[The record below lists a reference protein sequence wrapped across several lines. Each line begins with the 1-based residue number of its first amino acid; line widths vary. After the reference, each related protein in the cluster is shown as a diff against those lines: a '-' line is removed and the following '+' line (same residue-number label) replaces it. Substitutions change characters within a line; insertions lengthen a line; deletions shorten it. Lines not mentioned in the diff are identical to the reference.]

1 MIRTSGR
8 SSGSDYDHN
17 LALDDDLSLIGAQV
31 KTLGNLNRA
40 LALCLAL
47 LAAHAATAQTIE
59 PARDAADRQLLAGA
73 DERITRYRMG
83 ALVVRVV
90 DRRGHPFENA
100 SVTVEQT
107 RHAFLFGSNI
117 FRLDSRGA
125 SPPQLAYQQR
135 FAALFNYATLPFY
148 WGAFER
154 NEGRPDYSRLEAM
167 ARWCAAHGIKTKGH
181 PLVWQEVYPRW
192 ASNDPDTVAPLLHR
206 RVGDLIT
213 RYKGLINIWDVVN
226 EANAAAGFDN
236 GVGRWVQRDG
246 AAMVVRTALSWARA
260 GGAGAGETF
269 IYNDYETGPKS
280 VALLSELRDAN
291 SLPDVIGIQSHMH
304 QGVWPLARVWETCET
319 FARFRLPVHFTE
331 VTVVSAE
338 TRTGINYHGASA
350 TDWPT
355 TPAGE
360 ARQADYVIDFY
371 TLLFSHPSVRAITW
385 WDLSD
390 EGAWLGA
397 PAGLLR
403 RDMTPKPAY
412 ERLLRLVRGKWWTR
426 ASGRTNGAGE
436 YEARVFLGSY
446 KITVAGPASR
456 TRTVSAEVTRNED
469 GRNVV
474 TVRL

>member
-1 MIRTSGR
+1 VRTLK
-8 SSGSDYDHN
+8 N
-17 LALDDDLSLIGAQV
+17 FCLALP
-31 KTLGNLNRA
+31 
-40 LALCLAL
+40 LCLAL
-47 LAAHAATAQTIE
+47 LAAHAATPPAQNTE
-59 PARDAADRQLLAGA
+59 PARDDAGVRLLAGA
-73 DERITRYRMG
+73 DERIARYRMG

-90 DRRGHPFENA
+90 DRRGRAVENA
-100 SVTVEQT
+100 GVRVEQT

-117 FRLDSRGA
+117 FRLDPRDT
-125 SPPQLAYQQR
+125 SPAQLAYQQR

-148 WGAFER
+148 WGQFER
-154 NEGRPDYSRLEAM
+154 AEGRPDYARLEAM
-167 ARWCAAHGIKTKGH
+167 ARWCAAHGITVKGH

-192 ASNDPDTVAPLLHR
+192 ASNDPDVVVPLLHR
-206 RVGDLIT
+206 RVTDLIT

-236 GVGRWVQRDG
+236 GVGRWVRRDG
-246 AAMVVRTALSWARA
+246 AATEVRAALSWARA
-260 GGAGAGETF
+260 AGAGAGETF
-269 IYNDYETGPKS
+269 IYNDYETGPKN

-291 SLPDVIGIQSHMH
+291 SLPDAVGIQSHMH
-304 QGVWPLARVWETCET
+304 QGVWPLSRVWETCET
-319 FARFRLPVHFTE
+319 FARFGRPLHFTE
-331 VTVVSAE
+331 VTVLSAE
-338 TRTGINYHGASA
+338 TRTGINYRGRPA

-360 ARQADYVIDFY
+360 ASQAEYVANFY
-371 TLLFSHPSVRAITW
+371 TLLFSHPAVRAITW

-412 ERLLRLVRGKWWTR
+412 ERLLQLVRGKWWTR

-436 YEARVFLGSY
+436 YETRAFLGSY
-446 KITVAGPASR
+446 KITVAAAGR
-456 TRTVSAEVTRNED
+456 TRTMNAEVTKNED

>member
-1 MIRTSGR
+1 MKTPCNFSR
-8 SSGSDYDHN
+8 S
-17 LALDDDLSLIGAQV
+17 
-31 KTLGNLNRA
+31 

-47 LAAHAATAQTIE
+47 LAAHPATAQTIE
-59 PARDAADRQLLAGA
+59 PSRDAAGGQLLAGA
-73 DERITRYRMG
+73 NDRIARYRMG

-90 DRRGHPFENA
+90 DRRGRRVGNA
-100 SVTVEQT
+100 SVRIEQT

-117 FRLDSRGA
+117 FRLDPRDS
-125 SPPQLAYQQR
+125 SPQQLTYQQR

-154 NEGRPDYSRLEAM
+154 KEGRPDYERLEAM
-167 ARWCAAHGIKTKGH
+167 ARWCAAHGITTKGH

-192 ASNDPDTVAPLLHR
+192 ASGDPDVIVPLLRHR
-206 RVGDLIT
+206 VEDLIT
-213 RYKGLINIWDVVN
+213 RYRALIRFWDVVN
-226 EANAAAGFDN
+226 EANAAAEFDN
-236 GVGRWVQRDG
+236 GVGHWVKRDG
-246 AAMVVRTALSWARA
+246 AASVVSTALSWARA
-260 GGAGAGETF
+260 AGAGETF
-269 IYNDYETGPKS
+269 IYNDYETGARN
-280 VALLSELRDAN
+280 VALLTSLRDAN
-291 SLPDVIGIQSHMH
+291 SLPDAVGIQSHMH
-304 QGVWPLARVWETCET
+304 QGVWPLSRVWETCET
-319 FARFRLPVHFTE
+319 FARFRRPVHFTE

-338 TRTGINYHGASA
+338 TRTAINYHGAPA

-360 ARQADYVIDFY
+360 ARQADYVVELY

-412 ERLLRLVRGKWWTR
+412 ERLLALVRGSWWTR

-436 YEARVFLGSY
+436 YEMRVFLGSY
-446 KITVAGPASR
+446 KITVAGPSGR

-474 TVRL
+474 NVRL

>member
-1 MIRTSGR
+1 
-8 SSGSDYDHN
+8 
-17 LALDDDLSLIGAQV
+17 V
-31 KTLGNLNRA
+31 KTLGNLSRA
-40 LALCLAL
+40 LPLCLAL
-47 LAAHAATAQTIE
+47 LAAHAARAQTIE
-59 PARDAADRQLLAGA
+59 PARDTSDKQLLAGA

-83 ALVVRVV
+83 ALVVSVV

-117 FRLDSRGA
+117 FRLDPRDTS
-125 SPPQLAYQQR
+125 SQQLAYQQR

-154 NEGRPDYSRLEAM
+154 VEGRPDYSRLEAM

-192 ASNDPDTVAPLLHR
+192 ALNDPDVVVPLLHR

-236 GVGRWVQRDG
+236 GVGHWVKRDG
-246 AAMVVRTALSWARA
+246 AATVVRTALSWAREA
-260 GGAGAGETF
+260 GAGAGAGAGETF
-269 IYNDYETGPKS
+269 TYNDYETGPKT

-291 SLPDVIGIQSHMH
+291 SLPDVVGIQSHMH
-304 QGVWPLARVWETCET
+304 QGVWPLARVWETCKT
-319 FARFRLPVHFTE
+319 FARFGRPVHFTE

-338 TRTGINYHGASA
+338 TRTGINYHGAPA

-360 ARQADYVIDFY
+360 ARQADYVINFY

-412 ERLLRLVRGKWWTR
+412 ERLLHLVHGKWWTR
-426 ASGRTNGAGE
+426 AAGQTNGAGK
-436 YEARVFLGSY
+436 YETRAFLGSY
-446 KITVAGPASR
+446 KITVAGPTGR
-456 TRTVSAEVTRNED
+456 THAVSAEVTRNEN

>member
-1 MIRTSGR
+1 
-8 SSGSDYDHN
+8 
-17 LALDDDLSLIGAQV
+17 
-31 KTLGNLNRA
+31 
-40 LALCLAL
+40 
-47 LAAHAATAQTIE
+47 
-59 PARDAADRQLLAGA
+59 
-73 DERITRYRMG
+73 
-83 ALVVRVV
+83 
-90 DRRGHPFENA
+90 
-100 SVTVEQT
+100 
-107 RHAFLFGSNI
+107 
-117 FRLDSRGA
+117 
-125 SPPQLAYQQR
+125 
-135 FAALFNYATLPFY
+135 
-148 WGAFER
+148 
-154 NEGRPDYSRLEAM
+154 
-167 ARWCAAHGIKTKGH
+167 
-181 PLVWQEVYPRW
+181 
-192 ASNDPDTVAPLLHR
+192 
-206 RVGDLIT
+206 
-213 RYKGLINIWDVVN
+213 
-226 EANAAAGFDN
+226 
-236 GVGRWVQRDG
+236 
-246 AAMVVRTALSWARA
+246 MVVRTALSWARA